1 MNACRRFL
9 FTIPFLLI
17 AQFSYAYPELTRHG
31 YTNCTT
37 CHVSPAGGGLLTL
50 YGRELSREILSTWS
64 RDNEQY
70 FAYGAFKGLNE
81 NERVLLGGDIR
92 SVQVV
97 RDTPTTRTGRFILMQ
112 ADVEAGYNGKN
123 FAVVGSMGRQE
134 LRRGME
140 SEGRFFS
147 RRHYVLGRLGEK
159 HNLRVGKF
167 LRFYG
172 LNDPNHNLYIRR
184 DLQLGF
190 DTETYNA
197 EYSFLG
203 ENLGFYLTGT
213 FGAVDAHRSQ
223 NLEKGVTA
231 SAQYFFGEKQKIG
244 FSYLRGQDERQRRQL
259 YGPWA
264 ILSLGKSFFLL
275 SEFDYQEQRLRA
287 TGAKSVGYAT
297 SHRLN
302 YEIKQGLIPF
312 VLLER
317 KFLNRADPL
326 AEQQSYGLG
335 IQFFPRPHWE
345 ITGAWQKEKSL
356 STRLESDLYWMT
368 LHFYL

>member
-1 MNACRRFL
+1 MNSRLKCFFA
-9 FTIPFLLI
+9 IPILLI
-17 AQFSYAYPELTRHG
+17 AQFAYSYPELTRHG

-37 CHVSPAGGGLLTL
+37 CHVSPAGGGLLTA

-64 RDNEQY
+64 RDGEQY
-70 FAYGAFKGLNE
+70 FAYGAFKTLNE
-81 NERVLLGGDIR
+81 SERMLLGGDIR
-92 SVQVV
+92 SLQVV
-97 RDTPTTRTGRFILMQ
+97 RDTPTTRTGRFIVMQ
-112 ADVEAGYNGKN
+112 ADVEAGYNGKK
-123 FAVVGSMGRQE
+123 FAVVGSVGRQE

-140 SEGRFFS
+140 SESRFFS
-147 RRHYVLGRLGEK
+147 RRHYVLGRLSEK
-159 HNLRVGKF
+159 QNIRIGKF

-203 ENLGFYLTGT
+203 ENLGFYLTGI
-213 FGAVDAHRSQ
+213 FGSNDDPRSQ
-223 NLEKGVTA
+223 TMEKGVTA
-231 SAQYFFGEKQKIG
+231 TTQYFFGEKQKIG
-244 FSYLRGQDERQRRQL
+244 FSYLRGQDDRQSREL

-264 ILSLGKSFFLL
+264 ILSVGKSFYFL
-275 SEFDYQEQRLRA
+275 SEFNYQEQRLRSNGEKA
-287 TGAKSVGYAT
+287 VGYAT
-297 SHRLN
+297 SHRIN
-302 YEIKQGLIPF
+302 YEIRQGMIPF
-312 VLLER
+312 LLLER
-317 KFLNRADPL
+317 KFLNRADPR

-335 IQFFPRPHWE
+335 FQFFPRPHWE

-356 STRLESDLYWMT
+356 STRLESDLYWMN